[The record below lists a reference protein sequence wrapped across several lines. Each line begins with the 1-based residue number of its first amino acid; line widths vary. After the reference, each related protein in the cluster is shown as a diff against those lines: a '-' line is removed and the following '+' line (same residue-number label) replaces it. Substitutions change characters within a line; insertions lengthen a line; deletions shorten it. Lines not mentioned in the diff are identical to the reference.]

1 MDSELGALIAR
12 LDAAVGDVDPDAIVH
27 RVKAALQAALRAGE
41 LELPARFRR
50 TRPDAYA
57 RRLLHRD
64 PEGRYTAV
72 VMTWGPGQG
81 TSLHDHSGLWCVD
94 CVVEGEIAVTQYD
107 LSSGAGEGEG
117 GVYAFAPQTH
127 VTASRGEAGCLIP
140 PFEYHTL
147 RNASA
152 DRTSVTLHVY
162 GGEMS
167 QCHVFEPA
175 GDATYRRVTR
185 DLSYDE

>member
-1 MDSELGALIAR
+1 MDSELAALIAR
-12 LDAAVGDVDPDAIVH
+12 LDAAVDATDPERIVH
-27 RVKAALQAALRAGE
+27 RVKEALQAALRADE
-41 LELPARFRR
+41 LHLPSPFLR
-50 TRPDAYA
+50 TRSDKYA

-64 PEGRYTAV
+64 PADRYTAV
-72 VMTWGPGQG
+72 VMTWGPRQG
-81 TSLHDHSGLWCVD
+81 TVLHDHSGLWCVD

-107 LSSGAGEGEG
+107 LVSGAGEGEG
-117 GVYAFAPQTH
+117 GVYTFAPQTY

-147 RNASA
+147 ANASP
-152 DRTSVTLHVY
+152 DGTSVTLHVY

-175 GDATYRRVTR
+175 GGGTYRRVTR